1 LSLSIYLPSFSAD
14 QPRQLGGIR
23 LHDYSYIPPRAAV
36 IALGFFLAIG
46 CGDPVDRDIA
56 TLIKDGDAGQEA
68 KISLNMAQGY
78 AVAPIIAAIRNREHP
93 VRARVD
99 LVEALY
105 RLHLREKS
113 PGAFDGLVEGL
124 ADPTP
129 EVRAA
134 CARVLGNVGDHE
146 AIDYLLAAFEKETDA
161 RVQLETLRTFVMM
174 SIETIN
180 SNNPTIDVGRVIGA
194 EEMPRFTRALQAVE
208 TEDDSLQAAKQEWLE
223 NIAETM
229 AMQARR
235 SLLTGNLDAAE
246 QELIDALALVPESP
260 NINFQ
265 LGKFYY
271 ENGQPQKGLD
281 LIDRVGLMA
290 YATRLDKAPIIDG
303 DLDEAVWSEVEP
315 LTRFYQLLQRMNA
328 YPAQGKSEAYIGYH
342 QQTLYIG
349 VKGYEPRTDNL
360 SAERTRRD
368 DSIWRDDCV
377 EIYLDTDH
385 DSRTYYQLDVNSL
398 GAFDDIHYELVDGF
412 PEVDFDWNA
421 AEIKIAALI
430 AETFWSFELKVPIA
444 ELHNRRVEPGDTW
457 GFNLAQVRITNISES
472 AQWAPT
478 YGWSQ
483 QPSRFGFLVFK

>member
-1 LSLSIYLPSFSAD
+1 
-14 QPRQLGGIR
+14 
-23 LHDYSYIPPRAAV
+23 
-36 IALGFFLAIG
+36 
-46 CGDPVDRDIA
+46 
-56 TLIKDGDAGQEA
+56 
-68 KISLNMAQGY
+68 
-78 AVAPIIAAIRNREHP
+78 
-93 VRARVD
+93 
-99 LVEALY
+99 
-105 RLHLREKS
+105 
-113 PGAFDGLVEGL
+113 
-124 ADPTP
+124 
-129 EVRAA
+129 
-134 CARVLGNVGDHE
+134 
-146 AIDYLLAAFEKETDA
+146 
-161 RVQLETLRTFVMM
+161 MM

-398 GAFDDIHYELVDGF
+398 GVFDDIHYELVDGF

-421 AEIKIAALI
+421 ADIKIAALI